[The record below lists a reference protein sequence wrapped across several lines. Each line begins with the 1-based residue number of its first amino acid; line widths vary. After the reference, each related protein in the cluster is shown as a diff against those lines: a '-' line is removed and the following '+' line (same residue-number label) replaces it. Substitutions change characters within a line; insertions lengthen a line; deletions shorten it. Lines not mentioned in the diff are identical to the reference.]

1 MQLSDSQFSTL
12 INLLEAEKPSKL
24 TASPG
29 TVLQQSGA
37 PAEVLLI
44 TNGSC
49 RVLDPRR
56 QFGSQTVLRCSSPFL
71 CGALSLIDQAPTENI
86 VASTDCELI
95 PIKIETSNPLIV
107 DYIYKII
114 SSLVSPSELPFL
126 YQIAV
131 DHQLPIPQDQKTV
144 AAFSRCWRTVKM
156 QDLDLPSG
164 IPFIYADNKIDGFQ
178 YGQIINSEVLKKFS
192 SGQLPRLFLWSDSSV
207 FDDSNLTSSNDE
219 IPQPKSTQS
228 QSKSNLKVLTSSA
241 TQSSSVTLEEDVS
254 LLKKVQQLGF
264 APLSSSSA
272 DLAYEAVLQMICKHF
287 ELPIRR
293 DTLKKATN
301 FLLSKSGP
309 SLNKFVDI
317 FDRFNLIARVA
328 TFRTDNYSRV
338 PTPSVAFD
346 RENCPL
352 LIVDSSVKGL
362 TCIHP
367 LSGVQRLDVS
377 SLSLNEDS
385 SFSLVTISLGASTP
399 RARFG
404 FSWLLPYLSFYK
416 VQFVEVFIASF
427 ITQLFALATPLLF
440 QQIIDRVIG
449 QGSSSS
455 LGGFAV
461 LMIIFMVLEL
471 SFSTLRTFQFMEIS
485 NRIDISIGSSI
496 ISRLLRLN
504 SRFFERRPVGELS
517 SRLNE
522 LDRVRSFITGTAL
535 TVVLDAFFSLLYFG
549 VMFFYSPLLAG
560 IILGSIPVLLVIIL
574 GLTPIK
580 QKLIRQRAEAHA
592 KTNSYLVEVL
602 NGIQTIKLQN
612 SELTARRK
620 WEDRHLDDINKGF
633 RTVVANTASGNALQ
647 LINKTTNILVI
658 TVGAWLVLEN
668 HLTLGELIAFRII
681 SGYVTQPILRLA
693 STWNNFQEV
702 SLSVERLGD
711 VVNQPLE
718 VSDYEESNIDMPS
731 IQGHVKF
738 DQVTFGYSSSAPPQ
752 LAGVSLDISP
762 GTFVG
767 IVGQSGCGKST
778 LLKLIPRLYTPNAGK
793 IFVDSYDVSKVDLYS
808 LRRQLGY
815 VPQDC
820 LLFEGSIYDNIAV
833 ADPEA
838 ETQDVIKAAQLA
850 CAHDFIMTLQYGYST
865 PLGEKGSGLS
875 GGQRQRISLAR
886 MLLQS
891 PELIILDEATSALDV
906 DTEQQVLS
914 NLRTHL
920 KGRTVIAITH
930 RLSSL
935 IAADQIVMMHEGRID
950 SKGSHLELMELSGRY
965 YAMFRQ
971 QMGE

>member
-1 MQLSDSQFSTL
+1 MQLSDSQFSSL
-12 INLLEAEKPSKL
+12 LNLLEAEKPSKL

-29 TVLQQSGA
+29 TVLQQSRA
-37 PAEVLLI
+37 TNELLLI
-44 TNGSC
+44 TKGSC
-49 RVLDPRR
+49 RVLDPLR

-71 CGALSLIDQAPTENI
+71 CGALSLIDQAPIEDI

-95 PIKIETSNPLIV
+95 PINIDSINPVIV
-107 DYIYKII
+107 DYIDNILY
-114 SSLVSPSELPFL
+114 SSVSPSELPFL

-131 DHQLPIPQDQKTV
+131 DQQLPIPQDQRTV

-156 QDLDLPSG
+156 KDLDLPSD
-164 IPFIYADNKIDGFQ
+164 IPFVYADNKIEGFH
-178 YGQIINSEVLKKFS
+178 YGQIINSEILRKFS
-192 SGQLPRLFLWSDSSV
+192 SGQLPRLFLWADSSV
-207 FDDSNLTSSNDE
+207 FDSINLGSSNE
-219 IPQPKSTQS
+219 QIPQPKSE
-228 QSKSNLKVLTSSA
+228 SKSDQNITSIA
-241 TQSSSVTLEEDVS
+241 ANVSSPVETDEDVS
-254 LLKKVQQLGF
+254 LLRKVQQLGF
-264 APLSSSSA
+264 APVSAPSA

-301 FLLSKSGP
+301 FLLSRSGP

-346 RENCPL
+346 RENLPL
-352 LIVDSSVKGL
+352 LIVASSVKGL

-377 SLSLNEDS
+377 SLFLNEDS
-385 SFSLVTISLGASTP
+385 SFSLVTIALGAATP

-404 FSWLLPYLSFYK
+404 FSWLLPYISFYK
-416 VQFVEVFIASF
+416 LQFVEVFIASF

-461 LMIIFMVLEL
+461 LMVIFMLLEL

-522 LDRVRSFITGTAL
+522 LDRIRSFITGTAL
-535 TVVLDAFFSLLYFG
+535 TVILDAFFSLLYFG

-633 RTVVANTASGNALQ
+633 RTVVANTASGNGLQ

-702 SLSVERLGD
+702 SMSVERLGD

-718 VSDYEESNIDMPS
+718 VSDHEESNIDIPS
-731 IQGHVKF
+731 IKGHVQF

-752 LAGVSLDISP
+752 LAGVSLEISP
-762 GTFVG
+762 GTFAG

-778 LLKLIPRLYTPNAGK
+778 LLKLIPRLYIPTAGK
-793 IFVDSYDVSKVDLYS
+793 IFVDGYDVSKVDLYS

-820 LLFEGSIYDNIAV
+820 LLFEGSIYENISV

-865 PLGEKGSGLS
+865 PLGEKGAGLS

-886 MLLQS
+886 MLLQK

-920 KGRTVIAITH
+920 QGRTVIAITH

-935 IAADQIVMMHEGRID
+935 VTADQIVMMHEGRID
-950 SKGSHLELMELSGRY
+950 SKGSHQELMELSGRY